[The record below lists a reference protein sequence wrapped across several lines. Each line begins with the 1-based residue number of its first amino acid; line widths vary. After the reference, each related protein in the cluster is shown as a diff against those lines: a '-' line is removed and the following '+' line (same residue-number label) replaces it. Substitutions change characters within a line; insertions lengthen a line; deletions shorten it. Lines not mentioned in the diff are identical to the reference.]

1 MEFSI
6 LYALQ
11 NIHTE
16 WMDRIMVFFTRLG
29 DAGSVWIIIAVL
41 MLIWKNTRVCGITSL
56 TALGIMSFTCN
67 IFLKNAVKR
76 MRPCWIDT
84 TVDLLIFPPQ
94 NYSFP
99 SGHTFAAFT
108 AAYCIYYYHRK
119 AGIMTFVLAGMIA
132 FSRLYLFVHFPTDV
146 LAGMILGI
154 LTEMLT
160 CHMIKCSIKI

>member
-16 WMDRIMVFFTRLG
+16 WMDMIMVFFTKLG
-29 DAGSVWIIIAVL
+29 SAGMTWIIIAVF
-41 MLIWKNTRVCGITSL
+41 MLIWKKTRMCGITSL
-56 TALGIMSFTCN
+56 AALNIMFLTCN
-67 IFLKNAVKR
+67 VFLKNAVKR

-84 TVDLLIFPPQ
+84 TVELLIPAPQ
-94 NYSFP
+94 DYSFP

-119 AGIMTFVLAGMIA
+119 AGIMAFVLAGIIG

-154 LTEMLT
+154 LTGMLT
-160 CHMIKCSIKI
+160 CYIMKHSE

>member
-16 WMDRIMVFFTRLG
+16 WMDRIMVFFTKLG
-29 DAGSVWIIIAVL
+29 SGGMTWMIIAAF
-41 MLIWKNTRVCGITSL
+41 MLIWKKTRMCGIASL
-56 TALGIMSFTCN
+56 TALNIMFLTCN
-67 IFLKNAVKR
+67 LFLKNAVKR

-84 TVDLLIFPPQ
+84 TVELLIPAPRD
-94 NYSFP
+94 YSFP

-108 AAYCIYYYHRK
+108 VAYCIYYYHRK
-119 AGIMTFVLAGMIA
+119 AGIMAFVLAGIIG

-154 LTEMLT
+154 LTGMLT
-160 CHMIKCSIKI
+160 CYIMKHSE